1 MTRLSF
7 DELREKEAARIAK
20 KRKRKAYADER
31 AALRPEFDPTEPFK
45 VRMCPG
51 GHEAEELEGAAW
63 RTRWANCVIRAK
75 GACECGCGALLMSAG
90 VHVHHFRGKGMG
102 GARRCDH
109 IDCLQALTSAKAT
122 RMFTRA
128 ERLRKPSL
136 AEK

>member
-51 GHEAEELEGAAW
+51 GHEAILNTPEQEKALRIELVQ
-63 RTRWANCVIRAK
+63 RCK
-75 GACECGCGALLMSAG
+75 GICECGCGQLLMSTG
-90 VHVHHFRGKGMG
+90 MHGHHFRGKGMG
-102 GARRCDH
+102 GARTCDH
-109 IDCLQALTSAKAT
+109 IDCRQALTPACHTEAHKH
-122 RMFTRA
+122 
-128 ERLRKPSL
+128 RLGEPYRSKRGN
-136 AEK
+136 